1 MDAVLNQN
9 PARPCYDDCVKSLY
23 RAGAGSIPWGEALDS
38 IARLFDAWNAHAMGV
53 NPNNGVMQFS
63 HEGGAPPAQGTL
75 EYISKWHRFDP
86 RAAQAMA
93 TPPGQWIHCH
103 ELFDDDYVANSPF
116 YRDFLIPYGM
126 RYVSG
131 VRYVVSPDLWVVF
144 SVSRGVGRLPLNE
157 AERETL
163 RRLGEHMEVAL
174 SLQTTTKVAMQAAF
188 AGYVVLRKLH
198 YAVLVMTE
206 DRTVLFSNDAA
217 EHLMAKGSILVTHG
231 RLVLR
236 DKAENAD
243 LTIGMKQAQLHQT
256 LNQASPEPGRPAS
269 LVRCGRSLR
278 NEAALIHLS
287 VIEPAESMGAFGSA
301 TTTVVTFFVGSEG
314 TRLDPFVVGYA
325 YNLTP
330 AESRVAV
337 GVAEGLTVD
346 SIAENNGTSVLTV
359 RSQLKS
365 ACAKIG
371 VSRQAELTKL
381 LSSNAVFRLGGAV
394 EQSS

>member
-1 MDAVLNQN
+1 MKIDSN
-9 PARPCYDDCVKSLY
+9 PSAARPSYDDCIKALY
-23 RAGAGSIPWGEALDS
+23 RAGAGALPWGSAFDS
-38 IARLFDAWNAHAMGV
+38 VTRLFDGWNAHAMGV

-63 HEGGAPPAQGTL
+63 HEGGGPPPQGTL
-75 EYISKWHRFDP
+75 EYISKWHKFDP

-103 ELFDDDYVANSPF
+103 ELFNDDYVANSPF

-144 SVSRGVGRLPLNE
+144 SVSRGVGREPLNL

-163 RRLGEHMEVAL
+163 RRLGEHLEVAL
-174 SLQTTTKVAMQAAF
+174 SLQTNAKVAMQAAF

-198 YAVLVMTE
+198 YAVMVMTE
-206 DRTVLFSNDAA
+206 DRTVLFRNDAA
-217 EHLMAKGSILVTHG
+217 ERLVAEGAVLVTNG

-236 DKAENAD
+236 DKSENAD
-243 LTIGMKQAQLHQT
+243 LTIGMKQAQL
-256 LNQASPEPGRPAS
+256 NQVLRQAPQDAGRPVS

-278 NEAALIHLS
+278 NEVALIHLS

-301 TTTVVTFFVGSEG
+301 TTIVLTFFVGSEG
-314 TRLDPFVVGYA
+314 ARLDPFVVGYA

-337 GVAEGLTVD
+337 GVAEGSTLEV
-346 SIAENNGTSVLTV
+346 IAQKHRTSLLTV

-381 LSSNAVFRLGGAV
+381 LSSNAVFRLGRGV
-394 EQSS
+394 E

>member
-9 PARPCYDDCVKSLY
+9 PARPCYDDCVKALY
-23 RAGAGSIPWGEALDS
+23 RAGAGSIPWGDALDS
-38 IARLFDAWNAHAMGV
+38 IARLFAAWNTHAMGV

-63 HEGGAPPAQGTL
+63 HEGGAPPPQGTL
-75 EYISKWHRFDP
+75 EYISKWHKFDP
-86 RAAQAMA
+86 RAAHAMA
-93 TPPGQWIHCH
+93 IPPGQWIHCH

-144 SVSRGVGRLPLNE
+144 SVSRGVGCLPLNE

-163 RRLGEHMEVAL
+163 RRLGEHLEVAL
-174 SLQTTTKVAMQAAF
+174 SLQTTTKAAMQAAF

-217 EHLMAKGSILVTHG
+217 EHLMAEGSILVTHG

-256 LNQASPEPGRPAS
+256 LKQASLEPGRLAS

-346 SIAENNGTSVLTV
+346 SIAEKNGTSVLTV

>member
-1 MDAVLNQN
+1 MNTASK
-9 PARPCYDDCVKSLY
+9 PSAERPCYDDCIKALY
-23 RAGAGSIPWGEALDS
+23 RAGAGSIPWGTALDS
-38 IARLFDAWNAHAMGV
+38 VTRLFDGWNSHAMGV

-63 HEGGAPPAQGTL
+63 HEGGGPPPQGTL
-75 EYISKWHRFDP
+75 EYISKWHQFDP

-103 ELFDDDYVANSPF
+103 ELFDDEYVANSPF

-144 SVSRGVGRLPLNE
+144 SVSRGVGREPLNA

-163 RRLGEHMEVAL
+163 RRLGEHLEVAL
-174 SLQTTTKVAMQAAF
+174 SLQSTAKVAMQAAF

-198 YAVLVMTE
+198 YAVMVMTE

-217 EHLMAKGSILVTHG
+217 ERLLTEGSILVTNG

-236 DKAENAD
+236 DKAENAE
-243 LTIGMKQAQLHQT
+243 LTVGMKQAQL
-256 LNQASPEPGRPAS
+256 NQALKQAPQEAGRPVS

-278 NEAALIHLS
+278 NEAALMHLS
-287 VIEPAESMGAFGSA
+287 VIEPSKSMGAFGSA
-301 TTTVVTFFVGSEG
+301 TTIVVTFFVGGEG
-314 TRLDPFVVGYA
+314 ARLDPFVVGYA

-346 SIAENNGTSVLTV
+346 AIAEKHGASVATV
-359 RSQLKS
+359 RTQLKS

-371 VSRQAELTKL
+371 VGRQAELAQL
-381 LSSNAVFRLGGAV
+381 LSSNAVFRLTGAV
-394 EQSS
+394 

>member
-1 MDAVLNQN
+1 MEAALNPG
-9 PARPCYDDCVKSLY
+9 PARPCYDDCVKGLY
-23 RAGAGSIPWGEALDS
+23 RASAGSIPWGAALDS
-38 IARLFDAWNAHAMGV
+38 VTHMFDGWNSHAMGV

-63 HEGGAPPAQGTL
+63 HEGGTPPPQGTL
-75 EYISKWHRFDP
+75 EYMSKWHKFDP
-86 RAAQAMA
+86 RAAHVM
-93 TPPGQWIHCH
+93 TLPPGQWVHCH

-144 SVSRGVGRLPLNE
+144 SVSRGVGRQPLNLE
-157 AERETL
+157 ERETL

-174 SLQTTTKVAMQAAF
+174 SLQTTAKVAMQAAF

-217 EHLMAKGSILVTHG
+217 EHLLAEGSILVTNG
-231 RLVLR
+231 RLALR

-243 LTIGMKQAQLHQT
+243 LTIGMKQAQLSQALRQT
-256 LNQASPEPGRPAS
+256 PQEAGRPAS

-278 NEAALIHLS
+278 NEAALMHLS

-301 TTTVVTFFVGSEG
+301 TTIVVTFFVGSEG

-337 GVAEGLTVD
+337 GVAEGLALEA
-346 SIAENNGTSVLTV
+346 IAQKNGTSVLTV

-394 EQSS
+394 KVSS

>member
-1 MDAVLNQN
+1 MN
-9 PARPCYDDCVKSLY
+9 PAAYPSVAPPSYDDCVKAVY
-23 RAGAGSIPWGEALDS
+23 RAGAGSVPWGAALDS
-38 IARLFDAWNAHAMGV
+38 VTRLFGGWNSHAMGV

-63 HEGGAPPAQGTL
+63 HEGGGPPPQGTL
-75 EYISKWHRFDP
+75 EYISKWHKFDP

-103 ELFDDDYVANSPF
+103 ELFDDEYVANSPF

-144 SVSRGVGRLPLNE
+144 SVSRGVGREPLNL

-163 RRLGEHMEVAL
+163 RRLGEHLEVAL
-174 SLQTTTKVAMQAAF
+174 SLQTTAKVAMQAAF

-198 YAVLVMTE
+198 YAVMVMTE

-217 EHLMAKGSILVTHG
+217 ERLLAEGSILVTNG

-236 DKAENAD
+236 DKSENAE
-243 LTIGMKQAQLHQT
+243 LTVGMKQAQL
-256 LNQASPEPGRPAS
+256 NQALKQVPQEAGRPAS

-278 NEAALIHLS
+278 NEAALMHLS

-301 TTTVVTFFVGSEG
+301 TTIVVTFFVGGEG
-314 TRLDPFVVGYA
+314 ARLDPFVVGYA

-346 SIAENNGTSVLTV
+346 AIAEKNGTSVATV
-359 RSQLKS
+359 RTQLKS

-371 VSRQAELTKL
+371 VARQAELAQL
-381 LSSNAVFRLGGAV
+381 LSSNAVFRLTGAV
-394 EQSS
+394 